1 MTMRLKDK
9 VCIIT
14 GAAGGQGEVA
24 VEIFAKEGAKIL
36 ATDMNGEPTARLQNA
51 LESHPSNIKYVS
63 GDMTEGAD
71 LDRIVRETVSSYGH
85 IDVLFNND
93 KRMEAEI
100 VNNIREWKL
109 KLLII

>member
-1 MTMRLKDK
+1 MRLKDK

-51 LESHPSNIKYVS
+51 LESHPSILYVS
-63 GDMTEGAD
+63 GDMTEGAI
-71 LDRIVRETVSSYGH
+71 L
-85 IDVLFNND
+85 
-93 KRMEAEI
+93 
-100 VNNIREWKL
+100 IR
-109 KLLII
+109 